1 MDVAGELRLGQDLL
15 EFRAAPTSGNTALAV
30 GDGDGVPAE
39 ERAGEGE
46 KPVGDGVAMEVLDED
61 EVAGD
66 AGHFAEEG
74 GALRGGEVVQE
85 E

>member
-1 MDVAGELRLGQDLL
+1 MNVAGKLRLGEDLL
-15 EFRAAPTSGNTALAV
+15 EFRAAPAGGNAALAV

-46 KPVGDGVAMEVLDED
+46 KPVGDGVAVEVLDEY

-74 GALRGGEVVQE
+74 DALLGGEVVQE